1 MIKVEHLN
9 KYFNRRRQNEYH
21 VINDITIDFG
31 DKGLVTIFG
40 ESGCGKTTLLNV
52 IGLMDKFDSGTITI
66 GDDTFKKYQPAKFDE
81 IRNKRIGY
89 IFQNYNLVATKS
101 VYDNV
106 ALPLIIVGIKDKEE
120 IDKKVMYALKV
131 VGLDKFKKRNVTM
144 LSGGQ
149 QQRVAIA
156 RAIAKNPDL
165 IIADEPTGNL
175 DSANT
180 FEIMNIIKEISK
192 ERLVILVSHERSIA
206 EHYSDRVI
214 ELKDGIVVKDYN
226 NVSSS
231 YSFSDQR
238 NIYLKDYELNTQVS
252 DNSSLN
258 IYDDKKNDTKVDLD
272 IVIRN
277 GEIYIK
283 PKSGSKV
290 HLVDEL
296 SETKFIDSS
305 EKEFAESVKKNQNFS
320 LDELGELSSN
330 SKVKKTGYINFF
342 KAIKNAFSGKN
353 RFLKRLKFTFVAFIL
368 TTVIFTFNLASIVSK
383 VKVDKKQFLNTSVN
397 TVYVSLSNQESK
409 NQEYIDEL
417 VARAKSIEGFKEIRS
432 VETTNAYLG
441 IRINSFY
448 QANRP
453 INVSGYL
460 VDNDKY
466 STKIINGRDISGD
479 NEMVI
484 SKWVAEAILK
494 DSFAKPYGIV
504 SFDDILGLDT
514 AALTGEPGSAPV
526 IIVGICDEESPVT
539 KVSHN
544 IYAALYDGTVTIPD
558 YGYSRGE
565 VTGVFIETTN
575 KELMVQELK
584 KNYQKVYDTVKD
596 GKKTYFKET
605 IEKSMRTLIAL
616 GVMTLALA
624 LYILL
629 FSRSSMFK
637 KIKDIGILRTVGAKR
652 SDVINIFA
660 GEMFSL
666 TTVTSLIAYIAST
679 AVILFLKFRLN
690 LGVIGVSIFEITPLS
705 FIIGLFLIYGLNIFA
720 GVLPVMTLMGKT
732 PIDIIKKYDI

>member
-1 MIKVEHLN
+1 MIRVEHLN

-52 IGLMDKFDSGTITI
+52 IGLLDKFDSGSIII
-66 GDDTFKKYQPAKFDE
+66 GDDTFKKYQPGKFDE

-89 IFQNYNLVATKS
+89 IFQNYNLVASKS

-106 ALPLIIVGIKDKEE
+106 ALPLTIIGIKDKEE
-120 IDKKVMYALKV
+120 IEKKVMYALKV

-206 EHYSDRVI
+206 EHYADRVI
-214 ELKDGIVVKDYN
+214 ELKDGIVVKDYTN
-226 NVSSS
+226 TSSS
-231 YSFSDQR
+231 FSFSDSR
-238 NIYLKDYELNTQVS
+238 NIYLKDYELNTQSS

-258 IYDDKKNDTKVDLD
+258 IYDDKKSETKVDMD

-283 PKSGSKV
+283 PKSGAKV

-305 EKEFAESVKKNQNFS
+305 EKEFVESAKKANTFN

-330 SKVKKTGYINFF
+330 TKVKKTGYINFF
-342 KAIKNAFSGKN
+342 KAIRNAFDGNN
-353 RFLKRLKFTFVAFIL
+353 RFLKRLKFTVAAFVI

-383 VKVDKKQFLNTSVN
+383 IKVDKKQFLDSSEN
-397 TVYVSLSNQESK
+397 TVLVSLSNADGK
-409 NQEYIDEL
+409 NQAYIDEL
-417 VARAKSIEGFKEIRS
+417 VARAKAVEGFKEIRA
-432 VETTNAYLG
+432 TDNTNAYLS
-441 IRINSFY
+441 IKTNTFY
-448 QANRP
+448 QANQA
-453 INVSGYL
+453 INVLGYL
-460 VDNDKY
+460 VDNEKY
-466 STKIINGRDISGD
+466 SVNITNGRNIENN
-479 NEMVI
+479 NEVVI
-484 SKWVAEAILK
+484 SKWIAETILK
-494 DSFAKPYGIV
+494 DTYAKPYGIV
-504 SFDDILGLDT
+504 SFDDILGLET
-514 AALTGEPGSAPV
+514 YNMATGEGDYLK
-526 IIVGICDEESPVT
+526 IVGVCDEESPVT
-539 KVSHN
+539 VVSHN
-544 IYAALYDGTVTIPD
+544 VYATMFDGKVEPPKWGD
-558 YGYSRGE
+558 RSL
-565 VTGVFIETTN
+565 TGVYIETTN
-575 KELMVQELK
+575 KELMIKELK
-584 KNYQKVYDTVKD
+584 KNYSRVYDTVKD
-596 GKKTYFKET
+596 GRQTYFKKTLEN
-605 IEKSMRTLIAL
+605 SMGSLIAL

-637 KIKDIGILRTVGAKR
+637 KIKDIGVLRTVGAKR
-652 SDVINIFA
+652 ADVINIFA
-660 GEMFSL
+660 GEMFAL
-666 TTVTSLIAYIAST
+666 TTVTSLIAYLATT
-679 AVILFLKFRLN
+679 AVVLFLKARLN
-690 LGVIGVSIFEITPLS
+690 LGDLGMSIFAITPLS
-705 FIIGLFLIYGLNIFA
+705 FAIGLFLIYGLNIFA